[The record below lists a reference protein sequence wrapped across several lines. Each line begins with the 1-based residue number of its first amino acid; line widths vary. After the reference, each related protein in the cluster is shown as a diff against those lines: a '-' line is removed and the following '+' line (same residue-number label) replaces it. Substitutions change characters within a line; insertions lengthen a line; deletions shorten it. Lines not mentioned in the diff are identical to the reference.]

1 MDTQFYARFHQ
12 FNTTPLPLPWNIT
25 DNTLG
30 ISDQI
35 IPNFLA
41 NFIKFLPAT
50 PHPLLHATR
59 VSPQSRDVARRYAAT
74 KSAKDWEPWKTW
86 IRNKYLI
93 DNLEADAIVE
103 ELRGRGFEIT

>member
-1 MDTQFYARFHQ
+1 MRLQ
-12 FNTTPLPLPWNIT
+12 
-25 DNTLG
+25 
-30 ISDQI
+30 
-35 IPNFLA
+35 
-41 NFIKFLPAT
+41 
-50 PHPLLHATR
+50 
-59 VSPQSRDVARRYAAT
+59 